1 MLSLPLILDVIFDL
15 DGDKSVMRQAFE
27 SIVDDYVF
35 IHLEMVRSRLHN
47 VGGGMGSP
55 QTPESACELVSVS
68 LGVPT

>member
-1 MLSLPLILDVIFDL
+1 
-15 DGDKSVMRQAFE
+15 MRQAFE
-27 SIVDDYVF
+27 SVVDDYVF